1 MAVLGA
7 EVKNNN
13 FVVIHIG
20 EKMDFKDFEENETPV
35 QLILI
40 FHLQKWLFYM
50 LHIIYVIG
58 MRKQRWEK
66 S

>member
-35 QLILI
+35 QL
-40 FHLQKWLFYM
+40 
-50 LHIIYVIG
+50 V
-58 MRKQRWEK
+58 
-66 S
+66 

>member
-20 EKMDFKDFEENETPV
+20 EKMDLTIAFHYPEEAGNETQELELSFELCADAV
-35 QLILI
+35 QTKNNPEQQ
-40 FHLQKWLFYM
+40 F
-50 LHIIYVIG
+50 
-58 MRKQRWEK
+58 E
-66 S
+66 